1 MSRTTTFTAVT
12 LAIALG
18 GASAGLAAGKKP
30 IDPREVYAAHA
41 KKAENGR
48 QTWCDINP
56 QCNGSQ
62 QALELAYQKKLKYLQ
77 VGPSPTQ

>member
-1 MSRTTTFTAVT
+1 MNRMMTFTAVT

-30 IDPREVYAAHA
+30 IDPREAYVAHA

-56 QCNGSQ
+56 QCNGW
-62 QALELAYQKKLKYLQ
+62 QAALDLANQKKLKY
-77 VGPSPTQ
+77 